1 MMVMGGGAQER
12 CTMFTRQ
19 QLNDRLPDLLANVV
33 QVEVQRFEQFDF
45 ATQESEESIEVH
57 RASMASSVDLM
68 KFWVSSVVAQDW
80 SRRDGFLRPYL
91 LRTECRPLSE
101 AAFNRVVR
109 NRSAGLLRT
118 LPLPLHP
125 PTGFVGALQ
134 MDDNWNSVSVVA
146 AYEDEYVAFY
156 WSTGA

>member
-1 MMVMGGGAQER
+1 
-12 CTMFTRQ
+12 MFTRQ

-33 QVEVQRFEQFDF
+33 PVEVQRFEQSDF
-45 ATQESEESIEVH
+45 ATQGSEESIEVH
-57 RASMASSVDLM
+57 RAAMTSGVDLM

-80 SRRDGFLRPYL
+80 SGRDGFLRPYL
-91 LRTECRPLSE
+91 QQAECRPLSE
-101 AAFNRVVR
+101 AAFNQVVR
-109 NRSAGLLRT
+109 TRSAGLLRT

-134 MDDNWNSVSVVA
+134 MDDDWNSVSVVA

-156 WSTGA
+156 WSMSA